1 MKSLFTLLLCI
12 ICLPV
17 LSQHSTLKVW
27 PDKIPG
33 AIENAGYAAEQD
45 ENGRWLKKVT
55 DPVLDMYPAPEALAN
70 GTAVVICPGG
80 GYSGLAIDHEG
91 AQVAAWFNSLGI
103 TAFVLKYRLPSD
115 LIMEDRAVGPLQDV
129 QEAIRIVRRNA
140 KDWKINPDKIGI
152 MGFSA
157 GGHLASTASTQY
169 EEKVYISK
177 DDLSAR
183 PDFSILIYPV
193 ISMEIGHTGSKN
205 NLIGKDA
212 SPKLIERFSS
222 DLQVN
227 ENTPPAFLVHS
238 LDDEV
243 VRVENSIQYLLALK
257 QHNVP
262 GELHIY
268 EKGGHGYGLGRKEDT
283 TNQWPKACET
293 WLKMNGLL

>member
-27 PDKIPG
+27 TDKIPG
-33 AIENAGYAAEQD
+33 AIENADYAAEQD

-91 AQVAAWFNSLGI
+91 TQVAAWFNSLGI

-115 LIMEDRAVGPLQDV
+115 LIMEDRSVGPLQDV

-169 EEKVYISK
+169 KEKVYISK
-177 DDLSAR
+177 DNLSAR

-212 SPKLIERFSS
+212 STELIERFSS

-243 VRVENSIQYLLALK
+243 VRVENSIRYLLALK

-268 EKGGHGYGLGRKEDT
+268 EKGSHGYGLGRKEDT

>member
-1 MKSLFTLLLCI
+1 
-12 ICLPV
+12 
-17 LSQHSTLKVW
+17 
-27 PDKIPG
+27 
-33 AIENAGYAAEQD
+33 
-45 ENGRWLKKVT
+45 
-55 DPVLDMYPAPEALAN
+55 
-70 GTAVVICPGG
+70 
-80 GYSGLAIDHEG
+80 
-91 AQVAAWFNSLGI
+91 
-103 TAFVLKYRLPSD
+103 
-115 LIMEDRAVGPLQDV
+115 
-129 QEAIRIVRRNA
+129 
-140 KDWKINPDKIGI
+140 
-152 MGFSA
+152 
-157 GGHLASTASTQY
+157 
-169 EEKVYISK
+169 
-177 DDLSAR
+177 
-183 PDFSILIYPV
+183 LIYPV

-212 SPKLIERFSS
+212 STELIERFSS